1 LYATTWSAALGW
13 IEDFSTPTLTAV
25 NDVCPSI
32 DPCLERVTCP
42 VMAMAKSKSKGC
54 KAKKCSNWKGGRCRC
69 GRD

>member
-1 LYATTWSAALGW
+1 M
-13 IEDFSTPTLTAV
+13 